1 MGISPKTV
9 RYLRAA
15 GHDVVHLADEGLHR
29 LPDPE
34 IVVKARRESRVI
46 LTVDLDFADL
56 LALAQERYPSA
67 IIFRLARATPQ
78 GINAAL
84 DRCLQRLVD
93 ELRRGAVLSVSETTV
108 RVRLLPIDPS
118 AR

>member
-9 RYLRAA
+9 AHLRGQ
-15 GHDVVHLADEGLHR
+15 GHDAVHLADEGLHR

-56 LALAQERYPSA
+56 LALARERHPSA
-67 IIFRLARATPQ
+67 IIFRLAKATPA

-84 DRCLQRLVD
+84 DGCLPHFAAAL
-93 ELRRGAVLSVSETTV
+93 EEGAVLSASETAV
-108 RVRLLPIDPS
+108 RVRPLPIDPS
-118 AR
+118 PC